1 MSNFE
6 DPDDDPGD
14 RSTIEYAFN
23 FRRFMREQ
31 AAESLDPM
39 CASMLEMDRLADEAG
54 LLIDYDPDF
63 DDINNDW

>member
-1 MSNFE
+1 
-6 DPDDDPGD
+6 
-14 RSTIEYAFN
+14 
-23 FRRFMREQ
+23 MREQ

-54 LLIDYDPDF
+54 LLVDYDPDF